1 MSAILHHTVKQLPLA
16 FLCAAFCCGCVSHP
30 APVLPQDC
38 KMPAA
43 QALRLKESAAVHVC
57 RTADD
62 GIAYLVNGYIVCL
75 SAQEVREVLVCT
87 EPVAVHVTYLSTGKM
102 ISQAVQPLK
111 EVGIPISY
119 ITAVNS
125 FDAVPFVYTF
135 P

>member
-1 MSAILHHTVKQLPLA
+1 MPAILHHAVKQLTLA

-38 KMPAA
+38 KMPAVK
-43 QALRLKESAAVHVC
+43 ALRLKESAAVRVC

-62 GIAYLVNGYIVCL
+62 GIAYLVNGYIVCR

-119 ITAVNS
+119 ITTVNS
-125 FDAVPFVYTF
+125 FDAVPFVYTL